1 MSGGFCSFALV
12 ALLALGCQ
20 EGVKVPSGPDPGS
33 LASAATRSEN
43 TPVPFYA
50 RIEQGVI
57 IHDATWAAVVFY
69 RPPSCVR
76 AGFNLLDF
84 FDIPAAFGCEPMTVA
99 GFTVT
104 KTPPLPAQSLLRGLG
119 EVPVWFVDWSELQ
132 TAIADDVL
140 TISELAALPSLR
152 VGEASF
158 YHETLHPT
166 GGAKQNN
173 LTLVG
178 SGSLTGGGDFFLHSS
193 EVEGE
198 LKNVRID
205 LP

>member
-1 MSGGFCSFALV
+1 LA

-20 EGVKVPSGPDPGS
+20 GGGDAPSGPDSGA
-33 LASAATRSEN
+33 LAGAAERSEN

-50 RIEQGVI
+50 RIEHAVI

-84 FDIPAAFGCEPMTVA
+84 FDVPAAFGCGPMAVE

-104 KTPPLPAQSLLRGLG
+104 KTPPLPVQSLLRGLG

-132 TAIADDVL
+132 AAVADHVL

-152 VGEASF
+152 EGAATF

-166 GGAKQNN
+166 GGAKQNK
-173 LTLVG
+173 LTLVA
-178 SGSLTGGGDFFLHSS
+178 SGALTAGGDFFLQAS

-198 LKNVRID
+198 LKDVRIV

>member
-1 MSGGFCSFALV
+1 MRRRSCSYGLA

-20 EGVKVPSGPDPGS
+20 GGGEAPSGPDSGA
-33 LASAATRSEN
+33 LAGAAERSEN

-50 RIEQGVI
+50 RIEHAVI

-84 FDIPAAFGCEPMTVA
+84 FDIPAAFGCGPMTVA

-140 TISELAALPSLR
+140 TISELAALPSLH
-152 VGEASF
+152 VGAATF

-166 GGAKQNN
+166 GGAKQNK

-178 SGSLTGGGDFFLHSS
+178 SGSLTGGGEFFLQAS

>member
-1 MSGGFCSFALV
+1 MTGRFCTFALA

-20 EGVKVPSGPDPGS
+20 EGMDAPSGPDAGS
-33 LASAATRSEN
+33 LTRAAMRSEN

-69 RPPSCVR
+69 RPPICVR

-84 FDIPAAFGCEPMTVA
+84 LDVPAAFGCGPMTVE
-99 GFTVT
+99 GFTIT
-104 KTPPLPAQSLLRGLG
+104 KTGPFPAQSLLRGLG
-119 EVPVWFVDWSELQ
+119 AVPVWFVDWPELEA
-132 TAIADDVL
+132 AIADDVL

-152 VGEASF
+152 VGAATF

-166 GGAKQNN
+166 GGAKQNK
-173 LTLVG
+173 LTLVA
-178 SGSLTGGGDFFLHSS
+178 SGSLTGGGDFFLQTS

-198 LKNVRID
+198 LKNARIV